1 MTRTKLA
8 LCLFALAPFAAAH
21 AQTPSLAGRWLV
33 SVNYFGTLV
42 YYRLTIEQT
51 GNKLTANYRGYK
63 FAGTLNGTAFHL
75 SAKDEQ
81 NNTDEITG
89 TIANDAIEATDTE
102 ADADNKAHPLTVKFT
117 ATPAPALEHPT
128 PQRHEFTP
136 TIFYR
141 QISALNKPVLTIN
154 PGDTIHTT
162 TVDAGGK
169 DFDGINR
176 SLGGNPETGP
186 FFITGAMPG
195 DVLVVHIKKLTLN
208 RDWAGSDD
216 GLDER
221 AMNSDLAVKMKGV
234 GKGIRWH
241 LDRAAGTATPENPT
255 EHLKHYTIPLKP
267 MLGCIS
273 AAPGN
278 AQAPPGSGDSGGYG
292 GNMDFNEVREGATVY
307 LRVSNPGALL
317 YFGDGHAAQGDGEL
331 NGNAL
336 ETSMDVEL
344 TVDIIPNKRIG
355 GPRIENAS
363 DIITMGLD
371 GGLDD
376 AFKDAT
382 SDMASWL
389 AEDYKLT
396 PSEIAQ
402 VLGTAAEYHV
412 SEVADRNAGVVLKM
426 SKGRL
431 ATLTK

>member
-1 MTRTKLA
+1 MIRIKLI
-8 LCLFALAPFAAAH
+8 LCLFALAPLAAP
-21 AQTPSLAGRWLV
+21 AQTPSLAGHWLV
-33 SVNYFGTLV
+33 SANYFGTPL
-42 YYRLTIEQT
+42 YYRLNVEQT
-51 GNKLTANYRGYK
+51 GDKLTATYRGYK
-63 FAGTLNGTAFHL
+63 LEGTLNGTSFHL

-81 NNTDEITG
+81 NNTDELIG
-89 TIANDAIEATDTE
+89 TITNGTLQATDTE
-102 ADADNKAHPLTVKFT
+102 TDADNKANPVAIKIT
-117 ATPAPALEHPT
+117 ATLAPALEHPT

-136 TIFYR
+136 TVYYR

-162 TVDAGGK
+162 TVDAGGN
-169 DFDGINR
+169 DFNGVKR
-176 SLGGNPETGP
+176 SLGGNPQTGP
-186 FFITGAMPG
+186 FFVTGALPG
-195 DVLVVHIKKLTLN
+195 DVLVVHIRKLTLN
-208 RDWAGSDD
+208 RDWAISDD
-216 GLDER
+216 GMDER
-221 AMNSDLAVKMKGV
+221 AMNSDLAVKMKDV
-234 GKGIRWH
+234 GKGIRWR
-241 LDRAAGTATPENPT
+241 LDRTAGTATPENPA

-273 AAPGN
+273 AAPN
-278 AQAPPGSGDSGGYG
+278 VAQAPPGSGDSGSYG
-292 GNMDFNEVREGATVY
+292 GNMDFNQVAEGSTVY

-344 TVDIIPNKRIG
+344 TVDVIPSKRIG
-355 GPRIENAS
+355 GPRVETAT
-363 DIITMGLD
+363 DIIAMGLD

-382 SDMASWL
+382 NDMATWL
-389 AEDYKLT
+389 EQDYKLT

-412 SEVADRNAGVVLKM
+412 SEVADRNAGIVLKIG
-426 SKGRL
+426 KARL